1 MVEEMYKEEIGSAD
15 MDSISSSENAG
26 RATKGDNRTLED
38 DKEEDLQ
45 QSASST
51 GTERCSAGDIM
62 DLKSD
67 QVSNLGYSSSTR
79 LASFQN
85 GAHIEPQNE
94 LVKSRE
100 ELRPNV
106 NNSNFFPDAI
116 VHSQAGSD
124 RFMAAAAAYHMSEL
138 GRFRTVSGVS
148 LTLGLQHCEGGGIP
162 MPAGTHHGFAAMR
175 GDDMYNA
182 TASSLGET
190 VHFECVNAGN
200 PQPRFGTSHLYHDF
214 VM

>member
-1 MVEEMYKEEIGSAD
+1 MVEEMYKEEIGSAE

-26 RATKGDNRTLED
+26 RATKGDNRTFED
-38 DKEEDLQ
+38 DKDEDLQ

-51 GTERCSAGDIM
+51 ATERCSAGDIM

-67 QVSNLGYSSSTR
+67 QVSNLGNSGSTR
-79 LASFQN
+79 LSSFQN

-106 NNSNFFPDAI
+106 NNSNFFPDPI

-138 GRFRTVSGVS
+138 GRFGTVSGVS
-148 LTLGLQHCEGGGIP
+148 LTLGLQHCEGGSIP

-182 TASSLGET
+182 AASSLGET

-200 PQPRFGTSHLYHDF
+200 PQPRFGPSHLYHDF
-214 VM
+214 VV